1 MMVRTITPSAC
12 VTSRW
17 IETEA
22 RILFSGRA

>member
-1 MMVRTITPSAC
+1 MVRTITPSAF

-22 RILFSGRA
+22 SFLFSGRA